1 MWVQLAEKAPAKG
14 RAVQV
19 DLANSG
25 WVVVRGK
32 DGEIYVAEDA
42 VPPLRQPLLGSGGSV
57 DGRLLR
63 ANCRLFGTRFDLRS
77 GQVQGPW
84 CPGVER
90 GQQPLVQLWLLWFL
104 ALLLRHL
111 VKPQP
116 LRVVRSRLHEG
127 RLEVELPPLKRC
139 WDAPLALARW
149 LLVPREAPN
158 WAHAEVELQVLPGKS
173 NEEMEEV
180 KISAVA
186 KGCQAELGKALLR
199 LPRTASA
206 PQMAALVR
214 QCFSPTAAAKGP
226 RVAVWV
232 AQYVQPEAR
241 GLGLDQRLFSKILDV
256 LHTRGFDFVLLVV
269 DGRTPQLVA
278 QLQAHYEGQGFVK
291 IAEPNAMG
299 LMRAMLRPVRSAA
312 PSAERA
318 TGADAVPVAS
328 AFQLAHGYVALPLL
342 QEFVQLLPALRA
354 GRLGVKPGPAQVL
367 LRAMMVLGYV
377 ERRADGSVGV
387 IESEEL
393 QAWERLLAEPLEP
406 YEVPCLAS
414 LPKLLAQRRRR
425 LETQFAKV
433 AALLEGAL
441 LTPLLVLLL
450 VARQRGLK
458 ELEDQLLLETGL
470 GTDHGGAVQMTTSAP
485 LALQRCQMMLVAVSY
500 APMLA
505 KFQHVLR
512 EEPSWGFQEATELTE
527 LHVDRGLNVWGSGL
541 QHQAFFRQLLEL
553 LGPLFSGDPQKQPRY
568 VADTG
573 CGDGSLLL
581 QIYDFVRT
589 RTPRGQQLEEF
600 PLTLIG
606 IDLNEASLRAAK
618 ETLRAVPCELL
629 AGDIGQPG
637 AICEELRRRGVDCRQ
652 VLHVRS
658 FLDHD
663 RPFLPPQRRPEGARA
678 RFVRHHFV
686 ESAYLDKAG
695 NLLAAEEVYQSLVE
709 HLQRWAEIL
718 NGHGLCM
725 LEAMLL
731 DVPTTR
737 RYFEDNVSF
746 HFDIEAAL
754 SRQYLVPAVP
764 FCMALA
770 EAGLFSSLQ
779 GWRCFPESG
788 EYCRILTQHLRR
800 QPFRVRLADHR
811 DLDTLESLQTP
822 GPLQVS
828 RAQLEQ
834 RLRLAPLGALLA
846 EAADGPL
853 AAIYT
858 TRLPEE
864 SLARAEIEQ
873 VSQGPVLQIIA
884 LMAAPEAPGVGAL
897 LRDFVLQLA
906 QVEGGETCIG
916 LSRCGSWAG
925 SGLGMED
932 YIRRHQS
939 GELCDKVLGFHTQR
953 GAKIVGL
960 APGARPVD
968 VENQG

>member
-1 MWVQLAEKAPAKG
+1 MLPCWQSFSTSSG
-14 RAVQV
+14 R
-19 DLANSG
+19 S
-25 WVVVRGK
+25 
-32 DGEIYVAEDA
+32 
-42 VPPLRQPLLGSGGSV
+42 PPG
-57 DGRLLR
+57 
-63 ANCRLFGTRFDLRS
+63 
-77 GQVQGPW
+77 
-84 CPGVER
+84 
-90 GQQPLVQLWLLWFL
+90 
-104 ALLLRHL
+104 
-111 VKPQP
+111 
-116 LRVVRSRLHEG
+116 
-127 RLEVELPPLKRC
+127 
-139 WDAPLALARW
+139 
-149 LLVPREAPN
+149 
-158 WAHAEVELQVLPGKS
+158 
-173 NEEMEEV
+173 
-180 KISAVA
+180 
-186 KGCQAELGKALLR
+186 
-199 LPRTASA
+199 AS
-206 PQMAALVR
+206 
-214 QCFSPTAAAKGP
+214 
-226 RVAVWV
+226 
-232 AQYVQPEAR
+232 
-241 GLGLDQRLFSKILDV
+241 
-256 LHTRGFDFVLLVV
+256 
-269 DGRTPQLVA
+269 
-278 QLQAHYEGQGFVK
+278 
-291 IAEPNAMG
+291 
-299 LMRAMLRPVRSAA
+299 
-312 PSAERA
+312 
-318 TGADAVPVAS
+318 
-328 AFQLAHGYVALPLL
+328 
-342 QEFVQLLPALRA
+342 
-354 GRLGVKPGPAQVL
+354 
-367 LRAMMVLGYV
+367 
-377 ERRADGSVGV
+377 
-387 IESEEL
+387 
-393 QAWERLLAEPLEP
+393 
-406 YEVPCLAS
+406 
-414 LPKLLAQRRRR
+414 RRRR
-425 LETQFAKV
+425 NCTWIEASTSG
-433 AALLEGAL
+433 AAGCSTRPFFGSSWSCL
-441 LTPLLVLLL
+441 
-450 VARQRGLK
+450 
-458 ELEDQLLLETGL
+458 
-470 GTDHGGAVQMTTSAP
+470 AP
-485 LALQRCQMMLVAVSY
+485 SLAA
-500 APMLA
+500 
-505 KFQHVLR
+505 
-512 EEPSWGFQEATELTE
+512 
-527 LHVDRGLNVWGSGL
+527 
-541 QHQAFFRQLLEL
+541 
-553 LGPLFSGDPQKQPRY
+553 
-568 VADTG
+568 
-573 CGDGSLLL
+573 
-581 QIYDFVRT
+581 
-589 RTPRGQQLEEF
+589 TPRSSRAMWRTQAAGTAACCCRSTTLCGPGPHGVSSWRTF

-606 IDLNEASLRAAK
+606 IDLMNEASLRAAK

-906 QVEGGETCIG
+906 QVEGVETCIG

-932 YIRRHQS
+932 YIRS
-939 GELCDKVLGFHTQR
+939 TSKR
-953 GAKIVGL
+953 GAL
-960 APGARPVD
+960 
-968 VENQG
+968 